1 MNEESTN
8 DSTLDSADIES
19 DSSSIIE
26 SSSSLFRVPV
36 YAALGS
42 INTSKDILERS
53 WLYLAFSGESRIP
66 EAGCYPFIARL
77 TFSKSMNG

>member
-53 WLYLAFSGESRIP
+53 
-66 EAGCYPFIARL
+66 
-77 TFSKSMNG
+77 